1 MEKHMALDKDLID
14 KLLEGYQTPEDL
26 VGKNGLLK
34 QLTKA
39 LIERALNAELTHHL
53 GYAKNDPD
61 GHGRDSGNARNG
73 TSRKK
78 LKGDFGQID
87 IEVPRDRE
95 AEFEP
100 QIVGKHQRRFDGFD
114 DKILSM
120 YARGMSTREIQGHL
134 KEIYGVEIS
143 PSLISEVTDAVVEEV
158 QQWQSRP
165 LEALYPII
173 YLDALYVKMRHEGRV
188 ENRAVYVAV
197 GIKLNGL
204 KDVLGLWTGNA
215 EGAKFWLT
223 ILTELKNRG
232 MKDVFIA
239 CVDGLTGFPEA
250 IETVFP
256 MTIVQLCIV
265 HMVRNSL
272 NYVNW
277 KERKFVAADLR
288 TVYTAPTAEA
298 AQQELR
304 RFGEKWDKKY
314 GSIRSLWER
323 HWERIIPFFAF
334 TPEIR
339 KVMYTTNAI
348 ESLNMSLRKI
358 IKTRGSF
365 PSEQAALKLLYMAL
379 KNVVAKW
386 QRNGVKGWYEALNQF
401 TLLWGDR
408 IRAVVRT

>member
-1 MEKHMALDKDLID
+1 MALDKALID
-14 KLLEGYQTPEDL
+14 KLLEGYQKPEDL
-26 VGKNGLLK
+26 MGENGLLK

-39 LIERALNAELTHHL
+39 LVERALNAELTHHL

-61 GHGRDSGNARNG
+61 GRGRDSGNARNG

-87 IEVPRDRE
+87 IEIPRDRE
-95 AEFEP
+95 GEFEP

-134 KEIYGVEIS
+134 KEIYAVEIS

-158 QQWQSRP
+158 QLWQSRP
-165 LEALYPII
+165 LEGLYPII

-197 GIKLNGL
+197 GIRLDGF
-204 KDVLGLWTGNA
+204 KDVLGLWTSNT
-215 EGAKFWLT
+215 EGAKFWLM

-232 MKDVFIA
+232 LKDVFIA

-256 MTIVQLCIV
+256 KTIVQLCIV

-288 TVYTAPTAEA
+288 AVYTAPTAEA
-298 AQQELR
+298 AQQELN
-304 RFGEKWDKKY
+304 RFGEKWDKRY
-314 GSIRSLWER
+314 GSIRLMWER

-334 TPEIR
+334 SPEIR

-379 KNVVAKW
+379 RNVVAKW
-386 QRNGVKGWYEALNQF
+386 QRNGVRNWYDALNQF

-408 IRAVVRT
+408 IRAVEHR